1 MRTSQALFV
10 FAALFITMCS
20 AAPPNSGASHSSR
33 PRVNCAAF
41 MSALPLPILYLRF
54 SRTAVIFELG
64 YRPACPR
71 AATDSQFV
79 TLSLMVTRSGGAEF
93 QLRSRRFRLAFP
105 RRSA

>member
-41 MSALPLPILYLRF
+41 MSALPLPIVYLRF

-71 AATDSQFV
+71 AVTEAPPV
-79 TLSLMVTRSGGAEF
+79 TLSLTVTRSGRADL